1 MRVRY
6 INGAKQESILDV
18 TREEFIHGDFASE
31 YHTALE
37 ASGMSRSRFDRS
49 LKANFNRFFPADLT
63 MERGAVQSVEIL

>member
-1 MRVRY
+1 MRVKY

-18 TREEFIHGDFASE
+18 TREEFIHGDFAAD

-49 LKANFNRFFPADLT
+49 LKDNFNMFFPADLT
-63 MERGAVQSVEIL
+63 TERGTVQSVEIL